1 MMNPALREASR
12 FRNPEQ
18 FRDDG
23 RLVVEWVANYLAS
36 AGSVAVQPDVAPGDT
51 LARLPRSWPTEP
63 GSIAELLGELD
74 RDIMPGMTHWGD
86 PSFFG
91 YFPCTNSSAGMLAD
105 LLVSATNVSTMKWS
119 TSPAAT
125 ELEQRV
131 LRWLGD
137 AIGLD
142 DSWSG
147 VITEGGS
154 ISTIIAL
161 AAARDRA
168 TSGEARRRGI
178 SGTTL
183 RMYTS
188 DQVHSSVDK
197 AIITLG
203 IGESNL
209 VKLATDGAFSMRP
222 EALRVAIAADRAAG
236 LAPAAVIAT
245 IGTTSTT
252 SVDPIAAIATICREE
267 GLWLHVD
274 AAYGGN
280 AALLPELR
288 AHFVGMEL
296 ADSVVLDPHKWLM
309 TPLELSCLYFRD
321 HNEVRQSLSVTP
333 AYLASHGE
341 DAPTDFMDYSLQL
354 GRSFRAL
361 KLWVVMR
368 HHGRAALEATI
379 RHSCALAREFAGWV
393 GEAADWEIPLAP
405 PFATLCFRYAPPSL
419 ELAAANEVNL
429 GIQDA
434 INRSGLAF
442 VSRTI
447 LRGRLYLRV
456 AIGHPDTSSD
466 DLARLWAEIQRLVLA
481 PRPQ

>member
-1 MMNPALREASR
+1 MSR
-12 FRNPEQ
+12 FRDPSQ

-36 AGSVAVQPDVAPGDT
+36 AGSLPVQPTEAPGT
-51 LARLPRSWPTEP
+51 TSARLPDQWPERP
-63 GSIAELLGELD
+63 GSVAELLGELD

-91 YFPCTNSSAGMLAD
+91 YFPCTNSSVGMLAD

-125 ELEQRV
+125 ELEERV
-131 LRWLGD
+131 LRWLGE

-142 DSWSG
+142 ASWFG
-147 VITEGGS
+147 VIAEGGS

-168 TSGEARRRGI
+168 TDGSARQLGI
-178 SGTTL
+178 GGVPL

-188 DQVHSSVDK
+188 DQAHSSVDK
-197 AIITLG
+197 AVITLG
-203 IGESNL
+203 IGEANL
-209 VKLATDGAFSMRP
+209 VKVASGDTYAMRP
-222 EALRVAIAADRAAG
+222 DALRSAIRADRAAG
-236 LAPAAVIAT
+236 LRPAAVIAT

-252 SVDPIAAIATICREE
+252 SVDPISEIAAICREE
-267 GLWLHVD
+267 GLWLHID

-280 AALLPELR
+280 AALVPELHR
-288 AHFVGMEL
+288 HFVGMEL

-309 TPLELSCLYFRD
+309 TPLELSCLYLRD
-321 HNEVRQSLSVTP
+321 RDELRRTFSVTP
-333 AYLASHGE
+333 AYLANHGDDE
-341 DAPTDFMDYSLQL
+341 PTDFMDYSLQL

-361 KLWVVMR
+361 KLWMVMR
-368 HHGRAALEATI
+368 HHGRAALAETI
-379 RHSCALAREFAGWV
+379 RRSCALAEEFAGWV
-393 GEAADWEIPLAP
+393 REAPGWEIPLSP
-405 PFATLCFRYAPPSL
+405 PFATLCLRFAPPSL
-419 ELAAANEVNL
+419 QLAAANALNL
-429 GIQDA
+429 EIQEA

-442 VSRTI
+442 VSRTV

-456 AIGHPDTSSD
+456 AIGHPDTSAAH
-466 DLARLWAEIQRLVLA
+466 LTRLWDEIQRLARDLEA
-481 PRPQ
+481 R